1 MSAKN
6 IYPQKRLDRCEGAKM
21 PHISLPEGL
30 PGISSGFAFRPETA
44 KPMRELAHVLLHGPN
59 TLSPGERELIATYV
73 SSRNDCYFC
82 QTSHGA
88 AAAAHMGKDWGLVEQ
103 VKRDYAHA
111 EVSEKLKALLT
122 IAGKVQQGGK
132 HVTQEDVARARELGA
147 SDAEIHDTVLIA
159 AAFCMYNRYVDGL
172 ATWQPED
179 QAMYASMGEQ
189 LAAHGYLT
197 PSIKA

>member
-1 MSAKN
+1 
-6 IYPQKRLDRCEGAKM
+6 M

-44 KPMRELAHVLLHGPN
+44 KPMRELAHVLLHGPS

-88 AAAAHMGKDWGLVEQ
+88 AAAAHMGEDWGLVEQ
-103 VKRDYAHA
+103 VKRDFAHA
-111 EVSEKLKALLT
+111 EVSDKLKALLT

-132 HVTQEDVARARELGA
+132 HVTTEDVARARELGA

-179 QAMYASMGEQ
+179 QAMYASMGEH
-189 LAAHGYLT
+189 LATHGYLT
-197 PSIKA
+197 PSVKA